1 MNLKGVFKDIIF
13 KIDSSEK
20 TTIFLAFFQALA
32 TASAVSYTIYADSQ
46 IDIARWS
53 TYLFAFF
60 QLTVLLFFVIMLF
73 ISGKYRAIKLRLN
86 RNTGSLHDKT
96 TGFINIS
103 LRDKTLKI
111 ILDGIGDSKKTYE
124 IGRAA
129 GENFYGF
136 LNQEWIK
143 EQKYTNEDKLQKWLE
158 YDSSSGLGKFKVL
171 PHTGFPIK
179 LEIVSP
185 CMRSCSNKNDSPQC
199 RFLMGYID
207 GFCSKLYETK
217 LESEC
222 ERKSDPARCILTLE
236 H

>member
-1 MNLKGVFKDIIF
+1 MSLKGAVEDIIF

-32 TASAVSYTIYADSQ
+32 TASAASYTIYANSQ

-60 QLTVLLFFVIMLF
+60 QSTVLLFFVIMLF

-103 LRDKTLKI
+103 LRDTTLKI
-111 ILDGIGDSKKTYE
+111 ILDGIGNSKKTYE
-124 IGRAA
+124 IGKEA
-129 GENFYGF
+129 GENFYGSF
-136 LNQEWIK
+136 NKEWFK
-143 EQKYTNEDKLQKWLE
+143 ENKYDNEAKLQKWLE

-179 LEIVSP
+179 LEIISP
-185 CMRSCSNKNDSPQC
+185 CMKSCSNKTPNLQC

-217 LESEC
+217 LESKC
-222 ERKSDPARCILTLE
+222 ERKRDPARCILTLE
-236 H
+236 P